1 MTTFNAYSDQSGEFL
16 LFAQPASATQEASHG
31 PLLAWGVV
39 TPDSQ
44 AQPGV
49 WERVGNDMAQ
59 HGFARVSK
67 ALGRQLLGLDTQ
79 EQYLTGIRS
88 K

>member
-1 MTTFNAYSDQSGEFL
+1 MHTVNAYSDPSGGFL
-16 LFAQPASATQEASHG
+16 FFAQPASALATDRHG

-39 TPDSQ
+39 TPD
-44 AQPGV
+44 PTIGTGI
-49 WERVGNDMAQ
+49 WERVANDIAQ

-79 EQYLTGIRS
+79 TQRVSGLR
-88 K
+88 

>member
-1 MTTFNAYSDQSGEFL
+1 MTPVNAYSDPSGAFL
-16 LFAQPASATQEASHG
+16 FFAQPASALAAAHHG

-39 TPDSQ
+39 TPDPQ
-44 AQPGV
+44 ARPGV
-49 WERVGNDMAQ
+49 WERVANDIAQ

-79 EQYLTGIRS
+79 TQRASGLR
-88 K
+88 